1 VIAPPTLG
9 PLVNSA
15 EYDDIE
21 SELKQIFLDLFSTYL
36 RASERDLN
44 VYGAAHLG
52 SLDLLTKR
60 IKVDGLAVFG
70 DDANAVEYLYRAWNF
85 RNPKR
90 GMIFLRTYLQL
101 LWPNAFVIDQLWQQ
115 KGVPYPT
122 ALFTRSQI
130 TDPDLETNY
139 YLTSRIRVSIDDAS
153 ETGVSAT
160 RVLPALLAVLAARFL
175 IELQVLKRFTDTIG
189 IADGLY
195 AENVGFFDGSVK
207 LPFAK
212 SDVLGLAPAAYSENI
227 GFASGD
233 MLVTLA
239 GKTPPA
245 QDTNFIADQA
255 LLYNGNLGEYSA
267 VLITYLGYMFA
278 ATFSDTDSLATKIS
292 AVQDRIDAILAGFAD
307 GLANG
312 DLLHQTLNVT
322 MPATGYW

>member
-1 VIAPPTLG
+1 MIAPPTLG

-15 EYDDIE
+15 EYDEIE
-21 SELKQIFLDLFSTYL
+21 TELKQIFLDLFSTYL

-52 SLDLLTKR
+52 SMDLLTKR

-101 LWPNAFVIDQLWQQ
+101 LWPNGFVVDQLWQQ

-122 ALFTRSQI
+122 ALTTRALI
-130 TDPDLETNY
+130 TDPDPETNY

-175 IELQVLKRFTDTIG
+175 IELQVLKRFNDSLG
-189 IADGLY
+189 FADGMY
-195 AENVGFFDGSVK
+195 AENVAFFDGSVK

-212 SDVLGLAPAAYSENI
+212 NDTLGLATGMYGEQIAI
-227 GFASGD
+227 
-233 MLVTLA
+233 A
-239 GKTPPA
+239 G
-245 QDTNFIADQA
+245 
-255 LLYNGNLGEYSA
+255 G
-267 VLITYLGYMFA
+267 
-278 ATFSDTDSLATKIS
+278 
-292 AVQDRIDAILAGFAD
+292 DAILPPYFD
-307 GLANG
+307 SMY
-312 DLLHQTLNVT
+312 DLVNDTL
-322 MPATGYW
+322 PSQLS